1 VVAIGRRDGGA
12 AGGAA
17 AAGEEDK
24 NPRFGCEMCWEGE
37 EYIEANVIG
46 RLGFV

>member
-1 VVAIGRRDGGA
+1 MGWRSGRWC
-12 AGGAA
+12 GAA